1 MLHETSHVVHRE
13 ENVDHVI
20 LSDANRLHRIQLF
33 EEVEVIAINLLLEQR
48 RLHVRVW
55 RCENWLIVL
64 LFNLCEPPVES
75 LVTEV
80 V

>member
-1 MLHETSHVVHRE
+1 MFHEASHVVHRE

-20 LSDANRLHRIQLF
+20 LPDPNRLHRIELF

-64 LFNLCEPPVES
+64 LLNFCEPPVES